1 MEEHGKWCTRR
12 TLWKLRGDS
21 GYVLRPESLALTEW
35 QQLPQKNHPNWLSF
49 PEWQSLLIV
58 WSISHFQQILP
69 VTHNAEGCWREGEA
83 KEWASVLQLQLQ
95 NHWHW
100 LPALSHSCDCN
111 WTKPQTKTFHY
122 LCFGSMHS
130 VKEKNKTG
138 SIILLSPYF
147 FSGKLKFQFWSGP
160 KSSFKSSSE

>member
-1 MEEHGKWCTRR
+1 MENDVPGGPCGNYGV
-12 TLWKLRGDS
+12 TLDMYSDLNPR
-21 GYVLRPESLALTEW
+21 
-35 QQLPQKNHPNWLSF
+35 HWLSGNNCHRKITPIGLVSQTGRAFLLFDQF
-49 PEWQSLLIV
+49 PTFNRS
-58 WSISHFQQILP
+58 FQWHTMLR
-69 VTHNAEGCWREGEA
+69 AAGERA
-83 KEWASVLQLQLQ
+83 KQRNEWASVLQLQLQ

-100 LPALSHSCDCN
+100 LPALSRSCDCN

-122 LCFGSMHS
+122 FCFGSMHS